1 MTKDALFKLILE
13 VMDDI
18 APKTDAAKL
27 NSILDEDSIE
37 SVRQAL
43 QIFEMGGFELTPK
56 ERREAEERFIS
67 AIIRHEEDA
76 LGELFKLDFFEF
88 DSLHD
93 IYEQEYG
100 FAPPRDI
107 PFHLWS
113 PQGSGATLQPE
124 DLPISF
130 MLHLDKRDGVFIPR
144 IALGFENSRGV
155 GSVSIEPDEEGFVVD
170 VEFKDVHG
178 EYWDHTDH
186 GITADKIPT
195 IIRDHLDLPLD
206 EPLQSWPELPPGGLK
221 NEVR

>member
-18 APKTDAAKL
+18 APKTDVEKL
-27 NSILDEDSIE
+27 NSILDEDNIE

-67 AIIRHEEDA
+67 AIIR
-76 LGELFKLDFFEF
+76 LGDDPLAELFNLDFFEA

-100 FAPPRDI
+100 FAPPREV
-107 PFHLWS
+107 PFDLWDAV
-113 PQGSGATLQPE
+113 GSGATLQPE
-124 DLPISF
+124 DLPVTF

-144 IALGFENSRGV
+144 IGLGFENSRGEGYV
-155 GSVSIEPDEEGFVVD
+155 AIRPEEEGFLVD
-170 VEFKDVHG
+170 VEFKDKRG
-178 EYWDHTDH
+178 EYWEHTDH
-186 GITADKIPT
+186 GIAAGRIPT
-195 IIRDHLDLPLD
+195 IIRDHLHVPHD
-206 EPLQSWPELPPGGLK
+206 EPLQSWPELPPGGIK
-221 NEVR
+221 E